1 MNFLSKIQK
10 SRDEFISIFYLQ
22 TLSLFHPSP
31 FSDAKP
37 NFYPLHLI
45 GFHIKQTTPY
55 LRPKPYNS
63 IELLILHEVGLL
75 LISDKQ
81 KLNRYENIRQTGV
94 RDSASLVSPANIQNR
109 QHGRSLYAR
118 LYRDHRPLGNL
129 QAHFA
134 GTLRGAERGYDA
146 RPRNAL
152 CPP

>member
-31 FSDAKP
+31 FSDGKP

-81 KLNRYENIRQTGV
+81 KLNRYV
-94 RDSASLVSPANIQNR
+94 RNTRES
-109 QHGRSLYAR
+109 
-118 LYRDHRPLGNL
+118 
-129 QAHFA
+129 
-134 GTLRGAERGYDA
+134 
-146 RPRNAL
+146 
-152 CPP
+152 

>member
-31 FSDAKP
+31 FSDGKP

-63 IELLILHEVGLL
+63 IELF
-75 LISDKQ
+75 
-81 KLNRYENIRQTGV
+81 
-94 RDSASLVSPANIQNR
+94 A
-109 QHGRSLYAR
+109 
-118 LYRDHRPLGNL
+118 LYRIGKLFLHGDM
-129 QAHFA
+129 
-134 GTLRGAERGYDA
+134 
-146 RPRNAL
+146 
-152 CPP
+152 PPF